1 MFLLV
6 CAYLQYKLL
15 KYNKT
20 VFWLHEKNRFSTQ
33 KKNSYFSTDSLK
45 IALSRV
51 CLLTLFTS
59 IYCIWHAQFTNHKK
73 NYLNAR
79 VELSLWWHL
88 VSSHLSDDFFF
99 WFFAHFSAISWSSF
113 SFTFPRHQPGAERHF
128 LEAILK
134 EDKNCVISFSHKIN
148 VYWKIGCT

>member
-33 KKNSYFSTDSLK
+33 KKKQLFFNWFVKNCSFS
-45 IALSRV
+45 R
-51 CLLTLFTS
+51 LFTHTLHVNTLYLACA
-59 IYCIWHAQFTNHKK
+59 IYQPQK